1 MLSQLLNTVVFFLGI
16 FRFPF
21 FPKQGHGFKTVSGTT
36 MPKRGSF
43 APLEIIHGT
52 YKVDRSKKIHYKIS
66 LDNVVKKHNVK
77 PPKIQNMIRCIL
89 F

>member
-1 MLSQLLNTVVFFLGI
+1 MDSKPSAEPQCQTWVI
-16 FRFPF
+16 C
-21 FPKQGHGFKTVSGTT
+21 
-36 MPKRGSF
+36 
-43 APLEIIHGT
+43 PLEIIHGT
-52 YKVDRSKKIHYKIS
+52 YKVDKSKKIHYKIS